1 MGGQGSGR
9 GLRLDR
15 KATVEQLPCFDVR
28 EIQRKGGFR
37 FWGQRPW
44 ELTDQQGRAV
54 GEITITTSPQQLTVA
69 YGLSRNGEYSEP
81 FNYSIPLDWTICHY
95 GGRRAWFCC
104 PGAGCGRRVC
114 KLYLRRH
121 YFFCRQCHNLAY
133 QSQHEDRPG
142 RLRWGAQQIRTKLGG
157 TMNLFEPFPPR
168 PKYMRWLK
176 YWLLAMKAEHWGTTS
191 LEMSLAKFKGEK
203 V

>member
-1 MGGQGSGR
+1 MGGRGSGR
-9 GLRLDR
+9 RFR
-15 KATVEQLPCFDVR
+15 WASKATVEQLPCIDVR

-81 FNYSIPLDWTICHY
+81 FNYSIPLDWTNCHY
-95 GGRRAWFCC
+95 GGRRAWFRC
-104 PGAGCGRRVC
+104 PAEGCGRRVC
-114 KLYLRRH
+114 KLYLRGQ
-121 YFFCRQCHNLAY
+121 YFFCRPCHNLAY

-142 RLRWGAQQIRTKLGG
+142 RLRWRAQQIRAKLGG
-157 TMNLFEPFPPR
+157 SMNLFDPFPPR
-168 PKYMRWLK
+168 PKYMRRFK
-176 YWLLAMKAEHWGTTS
+176 YWLLDMKADHWANKS
-191 LEMSLAKFKGEK
+191 LEMALAKLKGEK
-203 V
+203 M

>member
-15 KATVEQLPCFDVR
+15 KATVEGFAVLDVR
-28 EIQRKGGFR
+28 KIQRKYGFHVWGPTLWPITDGYGGER
-37 FWGQRPW
+37 
-44 ELTDQQGRAV
+44 
-54 GEITITTSPQQLTVA
+54 GEITITTSPQHLLVA
-69 YGLSRNGEYSEP
+69 HGVEEYSELLQ
-81 FNYSIPLDWTICHY
+81 YSILLDWTNCHY

-157 TMNLFEPFPPR
+157 SMNLFDPFPPR
-168 PKYMRWLK
+168 PKYMRRFK
-176 YWLLAMKAEHWGTTS
+176 YWLLSMQAEHWGTTS
-191 LEMSLAKFKGEK
+191 LKMSLAKFKGEK
-203 V
+203 A